1 MSNERILVVDDEPWV
16 VQICTRTLS
25 MAGYSVQGYA
35 SAREALSCLDEER
48 FDLLL
53 VDFMMPEADG
63 LTVIRRAKELD
74 PGVAAVIMTAY
85 GTLQNAIDSLQAGAR
100 DFVLKPVEPSEIL
113 DAVRKALEG
122 RRQEQEN
129 LRLRAL
135 MPILAIS
142 HALMSEGDLAS
153 LPGQLLASIV
163 RQVEADRA
171 SLLLLE
177 NADELYVASAIGPLP
192 ESVGQARI
200 RASQDPVVQIISQE
214 EPVVLDRAADLDPL
228 WQVIVGWP
236 KMVATVCVPLSTRK
250 KLVGVLVLSRSADS
264 PPFAPGD
271 LSLLSVMSGQA
282 ATALENARLYEAVA
296 QGRREWEATFDAIA
310 DGISILDRESTIVR
324 ANPAMARLLGIPLS
338 ALVGQKCYQVLRCG
352 EERPS
357 WCPQRQTLE
366 KGTAQTVEV
375 DEPELG
381 GTFLVSTYPLPD
393 VDGQIAGCVHVMKDI
408 TERKRAQEQLLQSE
422 KLAALGRLAA
432 SLAHEINNPLQALSS
447 GLRLLNRPTLDEEK
461 RKQYLAIAGR
471 EVERLIGIAER
482 MVGFYRPTVDAAAS
496 ADVHALLD
504 EMLALAGKELEH
516 GKVDIR
522 REWADHLPVIHAIAN
537 QLKQVF
543 LNLILNAAQAMPD
556 GGTLTI
562 STGRAEDDS
571 TIYVCF
577 ADTGHGIAPEHS
589 DRIFEPF
596 YTTREQ
602 GTGLGLSISYNIVQQ
617 HGGRIEIESQPGQG
631 AAFTVILPT
640 EGQEG
645 G

>member
-1 MSNERILVVDDEPWV
+1 VSDERILVVDDEPGV
-16 VQICTRTLS
+16 VQVCTRTLS
-25 MAGYSVQGYA
+25 MAGYSVQGHE
-35 SAREALSCLDEER
+35 SALDALSCLDEER

-74 PGVAAVIMTAY
+74 PSVAAVIMTAY
-85 GTLQNAIDSLQAGAR
+85 GTLQNAIDALQAGAR
-100 DFVLKPVEPSEIL
+100 DFILKPVGPSEIL
-113 DAVRKALEG
+113 DTVRKALEE

-135 MPILAIS
+135 MPILAVS
-142 HALMSEGDLAS
+142 QALMSEGDLAS

-163 RQVEADRA
+163 GQVKADRA
-171 SLLLLE
+171 SLLLLGR
-177 NADELYVASAIGPLP
+177 ADELYVASAIGPLP
-192 ESVGQARI
+192 ESVAQARI
-200 RASQDPVVQIISQE
+200 QTSQDSVAQIVSQE
-214 EPVVLDRAADLDPL
+214 GPVVLEGEADLDPL
-228 WQVIVGWP
+228 WQALVGWP
-236 KMVATVCVPLSTRK
+236 EMVTTVCVPLSTRE
-250 KLVGVLVLSRSADS
+250 KLVGLLTLGRSADS

-271 LSLLSVMSGQA
+271 LSLLSVMGGQV

-310 DGISILDRESTIVR
+310 DGISILDRESTILR
-324 ANPAMARLLGIPLS
+324 ANPAMADLVGMPLT

-352 EERPS
+352 DGRPS
-357 WCPQRQTLE
+357 WCPQHQTLE
-366 KGTAQTVEV
+366 KGIAQTVEV

-447 GLRLLNRPTLDEEK
+447 GLRLLNRPTLDQEK
-461 RKQYLAIAGR
+461 RKQYLAVAGR

-482 MVGFYRPTVDAAAS
+482 MIGFYRPATDAAAS
-496 ADVHALLD
+496 TDVHALLD
-504 EMLALAGKELEH
+504 EMLVLAGKELEH
-516 GKVDIR
+516 GKVEVR
-522 REWADHLPVIHAIAN
+522 QVWADDLPMIHAMAN

-562 STGRAEDDS
+562 STGRAENGS
-571 TIYVCF
+571 AICVRF
-577 ADTGHGIAPEHS
+577 ADTGHGIAPEHR
-589 DRIFEPF
+589 DHIFEPF

-602 GTGLGLSISYNIVQQ
+602 GSGLGLSVSYSIVQQ
-617 HGGRIEIESQPGQG
+617 HGGRIEVESQPGQG
-631 AAFTVILPT
+631 AALTVTLPI
-640 EGQEG
+640 EEQEG